1 MDTSVEVLQKLNM
14 ELPWDPDVWL
24 LRVRLKDAKPAYH
37 RDWHTHAYCS
47 TVSERQDTEL
57 T

>member
-14 ELPWDPDVWL
+14 ELPCDPDVWL

-37 RDWHTHAYCS
+37 REANTPM
-47 TVSERQDTEL
+47 L
-57 T
+57 TAALLQRDKIWS